1 MDKKI
6 VLQDGV
12 TFSYD
17 NDGVVRDMSIHD
29 GVEEVEL
36 YMDVAMEDTRK
47 CFPDV
52 KKLIVGSGVSMI
64 DIPNSLFPN
73 VRSVESMSTCFQS
86 GPYLVRQF
94 DLKNTFYRDEN
105 DVIDLN
111 NVYAISAYAFNGCK
125 SLKIKNTDVKS
136 LKVKNTDV
144 FSNRSYTSINKNA
157 FTGSGLMAQPF
168 VHGVKMAGNIVIAI
182 DETADEVVIPD
193 ETRNGII
200 FLYGIPL
207 HKIKKMVIHSEHT
220 LSRICRESGLP
231 QNVVLKTNEYVIP
244 GDIVALTHKSSGSS
258 YIHHFSIESPDYKEV
273 DGVIYTSDMQSLVS
287 CSIDADDVTIPE
299 GVTQIV
305 CHAFSK
311 SHLKSV
317 RLPDSLSDIQR
328 GAFEG
333 CKMLEKV
340 DFGKGLTDIGIDV
353 FRGCESLKSVV
364 LPPQI
369 KLIKQNAFMNSGLE
383 SIVLN
388 NGLEGINTCAFFG
401 TDIKR
406 LCLPE
411 SIKNVETWFV
421 NDTIESV
428 SSPIF
433 HRNIVS
439 SISVPGSYR
448 KPDTCV
454 KLEISG
460 KYAYLPKCIKP
471 GMYREMQ
478 SRVEAFFTDPTT
490 ESCTFWDCAYSAKG
504 KENLAFWE
512 YKEFNDEYAKAYIKK
527 NSKRF
532 IKRLLDEG
540 DEERAVDFLKTGFV
554 SKITLKTLLPIAK
567 EKEQTTVQSYILEQ
581 MNSRGIAKENLY
593 L

>member
-6 VLQDGV
+6 VLQNGIVFTYDSDDGSDIV
-12 TFSYD
+12 HD
-17 NDGVVRDMSIHD
+17 INIPD

-36 YMDVAMEDTRK
+36 CMDVAMEDTQK

-52 KKLIVGSGVSMI
+52 KKLIVEKGVSMI

-86 GPYLVRQF
+86 GPYLVREF

-111 NVYAISAYAFNGCK
+111 NVYTISAYAFNDC
-125 SLKIKNTDVKS
+125 KS
-136 LKVKNTDV
+136 LKVKNTNALLNYRYI
-144 FSNRSYTSINKNA
+144 SKNA
-157 FTGSGLMAQPF
+157 FAGSSLMAQPF
-168 VHGVKMAGNIVIAI
+168 VNGVKMAGNIVIAI

-193 ETRNGII
+193 ESSNRII
-200 FLYGIPL
+200 FLYDIPL
-207 HKIKKMVIHSEHT
+207 YKIKKMVIHSEHT

-231 QNVVLKTNEYVIP
+231 QNVVLKTTERVIP
-244 GDIVALTHKSSGSS
+244 GDIVTLAHKSSGSS
-258 YIHHFSIESPDYKEV
+258 FYIHHFSIESPDYKEV
-273 DGVIYTSDMQSLVS
+273 DGIIYTSDMQSLIS
-287 CSIDADDVTIPE
+287 CSIDVDNVTIPE
-299 GVTQIV
+299 GVTQIAYR
-305 CHAFSK
+305 AFSR

-317 RLPDSLSDIQR
+317 RLPDSLSNIQK

-340 DFGKGLTDIGIDV
+340 DFGKGLTNIGIEV
-353 FRGCESLKSVV
+353 FRGCENLKSVV

-388 NGLEGINTCAFFG
+388 NGLEGINTGSFSG
-401 TDIKR
+401 TNIKR

-411 SIKNVETWFV
+411 SIKDVEPWFV

-439 SISVPGSYR
+439 SISVRGYYSKVVDAY
-448 KPDTCV
+448 V

-490 ESCTFWDCAYSAKG
+490 ESCTFWDCAYSTKG

-540 DEERAVDFLKTGFV
+540 DEEKAVDFLKTGFV
-554 SKITLKTLLPIAK
+554 SKITLKTLLPIAT

-581 MNSRGIAKENLY
+581 MNSKGIAKENLY

>member
-17 NDGVVRDMSIHD
+17 NDGVVRDMSILD

-64 DIPNSLFPN
+64 DIPNSLFPH

-86 GPYLVRQF
+86 GPYLVREF

-111 NVYAISAYAFNGCK
+111 NVYTISAYAFNGCK
-125 SLKIKNTDVKS
+125 SLK
-136 LKVKNTDV
+136 VKNTNALLNYRYI
-144 FSNRSYTSINKNA
+144 SKNA
-157 FTGSGLMAQPF
+157 FAGSSLMAQPF
-168 VHGVKMAGNIVIAI
+168 VNGVKMAGNIVIAI

-193 ETRNGII
+193 ESSNRII
-200 FLYGIPL
+200 FLYDIPL
-207 HKIKKMVIHSEHT
+207 YKIKKMVIHSEHT

-231 QNVVLKTNEYVIP
+231 QNVVLKTTERVIP
-244 GDIVALTHKSSGSS
+244 GDIVTLAHKSSGSS
-258 YIHHFSIESPDYKEV
+258 FYIHHFSIESPDYKEV
-273 DGVIYTSDMQSLVS
+273 DGIIYTSDMQSLIS
-287 CSIDADDVTIPE
+287 CSIDVDNVTIPE
-299 GVTQIV
+299 GVTQIAYR
-305 CHAFSK
+305 AFSR

-317 RLPDSLSDIQR
+317 RLPDSLSNIQK

-340 DFGKGLTDIGIDV
+340 DFGKGLTNIGIEV
-353 FRGCESLKSVV
+353 FRGCENLKSVV

-388 NGLEGINTCAFFG
+388 NGLEGINTGSFSG
-401 TDIKR
+401 TNIKR

-411 SIKNVETWFV
+411 SIKDVEPWFV

-439 SISVPGSYR
+439 SISVRGYYSKVVDAY
-448 KPDTCV
+448 V

-490 ESCTFWDCAYSAKG
+490 ESCTFWDCAYSTKG

-540 DEERAVDFLKTGFV
+540 DEEKAVDFLKTGFV
-554 SKITLKTLLPIAK
+554 SKITLKTLLPIAT

-581 MNSRGIAKENLY
+581 MNSKGIAKENLY

>member
-1 MDKKI
+1 M
-6 VLQDGV
+6 

-17 NDGVVRDMSIHD
+17 NDGVVRDMSILD

-86 GPYLVRQF
+86 GPYLVRKF

-105 DVIDLN
+105 DVIDLK
-111 NVYAISAYAFNGCK
+111 NVYTISAYAFNGCK
-125 SLKIKNTDVKS
+125 SLKIKNTDALS
-136 LKVKNTDV
+136 
-144 FSNRSYTSINKNA
+144 SCMSYMSINKNIFA
-157 FTGSGLMAQPF
+157 GSGLMAQPF
-168 VHGVKMAGNIVIAI
+168 VNGVKMAGNIVIAI

-193 ETRNGII
+193 KNRNRII

-207 HKIKKMVIHSEHT
+207 HKIKKMVVHNEYT
-220 LSRICRESGLP
+220 LSCICYESGLP
-231 QNVVLKTNEYVIP
+231 QNVVFKTNEYVIP
-244 GDIVALTHKSSGSS
+244 GDIVDLAHKSSGAS
-258 YIHHFSIESPDYKEV
+258 YVHHFSIESPDYKEV
-273 DGVIYTSDMQSLVS
+273 DGIIYTSDMQSLVS

-299 GVTQIV
+299 GVTQIA
-305 CHAFSK
+305 CHAFFK

-328 GAFEG
+328 GAFED

-340 DFGKGLTDIGIDV
+340 DFGKGLTDIGVDV
-353 FRGCESLKSVV
+353 FRGCKSLKSVV

-369 KLIKQNAFMNSGLE
+369 KLIEQNAFMNSGLE

-388 NGLEGINTCAFFG
+388 NGLEGINTCAFSG

-428 SSPIF
+428 SSPIL

-439 SISVPGSYR
+439 SISVKGYYSKVTDSY
-448 KPDTCV
+448 V

-512 YKEFNDEYAKAYIKK
+512 YKEFNDAYAKAYIKK
-527 NSKRF
+527 YSKRF

-554 SKITLKTLLPIAK
+554 SKVTLKTLLPIAK
-567 EKEQTTVQSYILEQ
+567 EKEQMTVQSYILEQ
-581 MNSRGIAKENLY
+581 MNSKGIAKENLY

>member
-17 NDGVVRDMSIHD
+17 NDGVVRDMSILD

-73 VRSVESMSTCFQS
+73 VRSVESMSTYFQS
-86 GPYLVRQF
+86 GPYLVQGF
-94 DLKNTFYRDEN
+94 NLKNTFYRDEN

-111 NVYAISAYAFNGCK
+111 NVHAISAYAFNGCK
-125 SLKIKNTDVKS
+125 SLKIKNAGT
-136 LKVKNTDV
+136 LLGPQ
-144 FSNRSYTSINKNA
+144 FIAKNA
-157 FTGSGLMAQPF
+157 FACSAFMEQPF
-168 VHGVKMAGNIVIAI
+168 TLGVKMAGNIVIAI
-182 DETADEVVIPD
+182 DETADEIVVPD
-193 ETRNGII
+193 ENGNRII
-200 FLYGIPL
+200 FLDGIPL
-207 HKIKKMVIHSEHT
+207 YKIKKMVIHNKYT
-220 LSRICRESGLP
+220 LFHICYESGLP
-231 QNVVLKTNEYVIP
+231 QNVVFKTNEYVIP
-244 GDIVALTHKSSGSS
+244 GDIVALTHKSSGAS
-258 YIHHFSIESPDYKEV
+258 YVHHFSIESPDYKEV
-273 DGVIYTSDMQSLVS
+273 DGIIYTSDMQSLIS

-299 GVTQIV
+299 GVTQIA
-305 CHAFSK
+305 CHAFFK

-317 RLPDSLSDIQR
+317 RLPDSLSDMQR
-328 GAFEG
+328 GAFED

-353 FRGCESLKSVV
+353 FRGCKSLKSVV
-364 LPPQI
+364 LPSQI

-388 NGLEGINTCAFFG
+388 NGLEGINTCAFSG

-428 SSPIF
+428 SSPIL

-439 SISVPGSYR
+439 SISVKGYYSKVTDSY
-448 KPDTCV
+448 V

-471 GMYREMQ
+471 GMYKEMQ
-478 SRVEAFFTDPTT
+478 SRVEAFFTDTTT

-581 MNSRGIAKENLY
+581 MNSKGIAKENLY